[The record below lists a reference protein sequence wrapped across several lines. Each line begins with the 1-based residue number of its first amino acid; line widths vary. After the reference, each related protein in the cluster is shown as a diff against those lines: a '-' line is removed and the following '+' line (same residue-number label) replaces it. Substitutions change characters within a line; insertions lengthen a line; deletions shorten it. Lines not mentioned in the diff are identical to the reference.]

1 MLQGIRAFFAE
12 RNVLEVETPVIT
24 PAAIT
29 DPQIASFQIEN
40 IQVESFSA
48 QNHSQYQQRNYYL
61 QTSPEYYMKRL
72 LAAGSGDIFQLA
84 KVFRDDE
91 NGRYHNPEFSMLEW
105 YRVGFDH
112 HQLMDEMQSLISCLM
127 PEEKILFQR
136 ISYQQAF
143 IKTLQIDPFDADVNA
158 LKQCAKKHNIE
169 TPQGMD
175 NDRGMDN
182 DKGMDS
188 DRGMDDDK
196 DIWLD
201 WLMVEKIAAGFAKN
215 SFTFLYDY
223 PASQA
228 SLARLD
234 KDDSRKA
241 NRFELF
247 YGELE
252 LANGFY
258 ELTDASEQ
266 AQRFEN
272 DNEIRRQRQ
281 QKTMP
286 VDYALLAA
294 LQSGLPDCS
303 GVAIGIDRLL
313 MLLTGAGHIKEV
325 ISFGDEFER

>member
-1 MLQGIRAFFAE
+1 MLQAIRAFFAE
-12 RNVLEVETPVIT
+12 RNVLEVETPVISN
-24 PAAIT
+24 AAVT
-29 DPQIASFQIEN
+29 DPQIESFQIESF
-40 IQVESFSA
+40 QVESFSA
-48 QNHSQYQQRNYYL
+48 QDHSQYHQKNYYL
-61 QTSPEYYMKRL
+61 QTSPEFYMKRL

-91 NGRYHNPEFSMLEW
+91 NGRYHIPEFSMLEW
-105 YRVGFDH
+105 YRSGFNH

-127 PEEKILFQR
+127 PEEKKHFQR

-143 IKTLQIDPFDADVNA
+143 INELQIDPFDADVNA
-158 LKQCAKKHNIE
+158 LKQCAEKHNIE
-169 TPQGMD
+169 TPWGMD
-175 NDRGMDN
+175 DDRGMDN
-182 DKGMDS
+182 E
-188 DRGMDDDK
+188 RGMDDHK

-234 KDDSRKA
+234 KDDARKA

-258 ELTDASEQ
+258 ELTDANEQ

-272 DNEIRRQRQ
+272 DNETRRQRR

>member
-1 MLQGIRAFFAE
+1 MLQSMRAFFAE
-12 RNVLEVETPVIT
+12 RYVLEVETPIISN
-24 PAAIT
+24 AAIT
-29 DPQIASFQIEN
+29 DPQI
-40 IQVESFSA
+40 ESLS
-48 QNHSQYQQRNYYL
+48 SRYQQKNYYL
-61 QTSPEYYMKRL
+61 HTSPEFYMKRL
-72 LAAGSGDIFQLA
+72 LAAGSGDIFQFA

-91 NGRYHNPEFSMLEW
+91 NGRFHNPEFSLLEW
-105 YRVGFDH
+105 YRIGFDH
-112 HQLMDEMQSLISCLM
+112 HQLMDELQSLISCLM
-127 PEEKILFQR
+127 PEEKIPFQR

-143 IKTLQIDPFDADVNA
+143 IKALKIDPFDTDVNA
-158 LKQCAKKHNIE
+158 LKQSAKKHNIE
-169 TPQGMD
+169 TPQGMGD
-175 NDRGMDN
+175 E
-182 DKGMDS
+182 
-188 DRGMDDDK
+188 K

-201 WLMVEKIAAGFAKN
+201 WLMVEKIAAGFSKN

-234 KDDSRKA
+234 KEDSRKA

-258 ELTDASEQ
+258 ELTDAKEQ

-281 QKTMP
+281 QKIMP

-294 LQSGLPDCS
+294 LKSGLPDCS
-303 GVAIGIDRLL
+303 GVALGIDRLL
-313 MLLTGAGHIKEV
+313 MLLTSAGHIKEV